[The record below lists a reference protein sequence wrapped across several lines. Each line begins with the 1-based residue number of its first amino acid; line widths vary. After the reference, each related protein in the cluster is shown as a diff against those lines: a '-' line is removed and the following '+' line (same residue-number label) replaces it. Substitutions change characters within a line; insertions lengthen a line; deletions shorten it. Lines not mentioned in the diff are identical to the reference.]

1 MIRIENLTKTYGDHT
16 VVDDLTFT
24 APAGLVTGF
33 LGPNGAGKSTTLRI
47 LCGLADADSGTATI
61 DGVGFRQLP
70 TPGRKVGVMLSANAL
85 HSART
90 GQETLRLAALADG
103 LPRDVIAPMLA
114 RVGIADAARKRVG
127 AYSLGMRQ
135 RLGLAVALLG
145 EPDVLILDE
154 PANGL
159 DPEGIRWMR
168 ELLDDFAADGGTV
181 LLSSHFLGEVQHVAD
196 RIVVIHKGRLITSG
210 PTTELLASGEAQVV
224 AATDGAALR
233 SVLTEEGLEWIDLDG
248 SDGVQV
254 AAVADRIGDIALR
267 HGLVLTRLEG
277 VSSDLET
284 RFLELTQ
291 AA

>member
-1 MIRIENLTKTYGDHT
+1 
-16 VVDDLTFT
+16 
-24 APAGLVTGF
+24 
-33 LGPNGAGKSTTLRI
+33 
-47 LCGLADADSGTATI
+47 
-61 DGVGFRQLP
+61 
-70 TPGRKVGVMLSANAL
+70 MLSANAL
-85 HSART
+85 HPART
-90 GQETLRLAALADG
+90 GRETLRLAALADG
-103 LPRDVIAPMLA
+103 LSRDVIAPVLE
-114 RVGIADAARKRVG
+114 RVGLADAARKRVG

-210 PTTELLASGEAQVV
+210 PTTELLASGDTQVV

-233 SVLTEEGLEWIDLDG
+233 AALTEEALEWADLDG

-254 AAVADRIGDIALR
+254 TAVADRIGDIALR

>member
-1 MIRIENLTKTYGDHT
+1 
-16 VVDDLTFT
+16 
-24 APAGLVTGF
+24 
-33 LGPNGAGKSTTLRI
+33 
-47 LCGLADADSGTATI
+47 
-61 DGVGFRQLP
+61 
-70 TPGRKVGVMLSANAL
+70 
-85 HSART
+85 
-90 GQETLRLAALADG
+90 
-103 LPRDVIAPMLA
+103 
-114 RVGIADAARKRVG
+114 
-127 AYSLGMRQ
+127 MRQ